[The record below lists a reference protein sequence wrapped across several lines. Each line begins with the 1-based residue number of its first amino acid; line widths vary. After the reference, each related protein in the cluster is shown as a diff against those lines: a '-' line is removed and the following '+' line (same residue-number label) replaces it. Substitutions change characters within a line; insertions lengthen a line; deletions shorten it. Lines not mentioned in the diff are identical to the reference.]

1 MRFETDKNQVMCVR
15 IIDGKDGEITEEIVT
30 TFDAHLEE
38 IAPHITACLYAKE
51 QQELQQWFDDR
62 TVLQEQSIREII
74 LYALPGLLD
83 EACSAI
89 NKLPTISDSL
99 YQDLSIAINTF
110 SDTVAKNK
118 ESISENKDIPD
129 LKQMDSSEAL
139 KEVLGIL
146 KKNFRINLKEE

>member
-1 MRFETDKNQVMCVR
+1 MRFETDHNQVMCIR
-15 IIDGKDGEITEEIVT
+15 IIDGKDSKITEEIVT
-30 TFDAHLEE
+30 TFDTHLQE
-38 IAPHITACLYAKE
+38 IAPHITACLNAEE
-51 QQELQQWFDDR
+51 QQELRQWFDDR
-62 TVLQEQSIREII
+62 TVLQEQSIRQII

-89 NKLPTISDSL
+89 NKLSTISDSL
-99 YQDLSIAINTF
+99 YQDLSIAINNF
-110 SDTVAKNK
+110 SDTMERNK

-146 KKNFRINLKEE
+146 KENFSISRKDQ

>member
-1 MRFETDKNQVMCVR
+1 MRFETDENQVLCIR
-15 IIDGKDGEITEEIVT
+15 IIDVKNSPITEETVT

-38 IAPHITACLYAKE
+38 IAPHITACLYAE
-51 QQELQQWFDDR
+51 ERQELQQWFDDR
-62 TVLQEQSIREII
+62 TILQEQSIREII

-89 NKLPTISDSL
+89 NKLPTISDNL
-99 YQDLSIAINTF
+99 YQDLSVAINTF
-110 SDTVAKNK
+110 SDAVAKNK

-146 KKNFRINLKEE
+146 KKDFSINRKD